1 MIAAPSVSVVGI
13 LNVNKPPGKT
23 SFDIVALIRRL
34 AGERRVGHAGTLDPM
49 ATGVLPVCLNQ
60 ATRVIEYLQEQP
72 KTYLAEIEL
81 GTVTD
86 TYDGAGKVIR
96 KSSPV
101 AVTLGRLEEELQRFR
116 GTIEQRPPM
125 YSAVRYQGR
134 HLYELARAG
143 MEVERQPR
151 EVQLYSVQLVKFEL
165 PLLTL
170 EVVCGK
176 GTYLRSIAHEL
187 GQALGCGAYL
197 KHLSRLKYG
206 PFAIDDAL
214 TLSSLEEAFRQ
225 GHWQGLLYPMSV
237 ALGHCQSFTVG
248 EEAAVKLRNGRALPL
263 TAVSSAAYPAL
274 SGVACAYTEGRCL
287 IAVLSLDVER
297 QEWRPKKVFPVSG

>member
-1 MIAAPSVSVVGI
+1 
-13 LNVNKPPGKT
+13 
-23 SFDIVALIRRL
+23 
-34 AGERRVGHAGTLDPM
+34 M

-101 AVTLGRLEEELQRFR
+101 AVTLGRIEEELQRFR

-151 EVQLYSVQLVKFEL
+151 EVQLHSVQLVKFEL

-187 GQALGCGAYL
+187 GEALGCGAYL

-237 ALGHCQSFTVG
+237 ALGHCLSFTVG
-248 EEAAVKLRNGRALPL
+248 EEAVVKLRNGRALPL
-263 TAVSSAAYPAL
+263 TAVSAGAYPAL
-274 SGVACAYTEGRCL
+274 AGVACAYTEGRRL
-287 IAVLSLDVER
+287 IAVLSLDTER